1 MNNTQLSSSELSL
14 VTLESEFLEQL
25 KTKGKSPNTI
35 KNYKTDLDCFKDF
48 LLKKQEGLMLNDFGI
63 PKVMEYGS
71 YLDKKYTSDNSR
83 RRRVQTVR
91 IFFDYLITKNLFS
104 DNPMRKL
111 PTSPKFLDV
120 PHPTPYK
127 DVRVLWDY
135 LSTESNQGSD
145 IEKMIALRNKV
156 IIALIYGA
164 GLKVSDLAKLSRK
177 QILITE
183 NEIRVLV
190 TPLKRDPYTVPVP
203 SIFFG
208 LFNEYMER
216 LTAECNKSKMEF
228 DELLFNAN
236 PYRILSG
243 GLSPRGLEIVFEELR
258 KKLVITLTPK
268 SLRQSCIL
276 KWLQQKQDD
285 TNIKEWMGVT
295 PSYSL
300 KTYQDVMYD
309 NLFSEIN

>member
-1 MNNTQLSSSELSL
+1 MQTTELSSAEMSL
-14 VTLESEFLEQL
+14 VTLEHEFLEQL
-25 KTKGKSPNTI
+25 KVKGKSPNTI

-48 LLKKQEGLMLNDFGI
+48 LLKKQEGLLLNDFGI

-71 YLDKKYTSDNSR
+71 YLDQKYTSDNSR

-91 IFFDYLITKNLFS
+91 IFFDYLITKNLFT

-120 PHPTPYK
+120 PHPTPFK
-127 DVRVLWDY
+127 DIRVLWDH
-135 LSTESNQGSD
+135 LTLEATKGTD

-177 QILITE
+177 QIHLSDTDM
-183 NEIRVLV
+183 RVLV
-190 TPLKRDPYTVPVP
+190 TPLKRDPYTVPIP
-203 SIFFG
+203 SMFYD
-208 LFNEYMER
+208 LFKDYIEK
-216 LTAECNKSKMEF
+216 LSIECKKSKMEF

-258 KKLVITLTPK
+258 KKLSITLTPK

-276 KWLQQKQDD
+276 KWLQQKQDE

-300 KTYQDVMYD
+300 KTYQDVIFE
-309 NLFSEIN
+309 NLFSDIN